1 MQEDRDDFRPG
12 RPITGPGS
20 AEPKTKPAEATSTE
34 TLSDIE
40 ETEKVSTEKSESE
53 QGSSPA
59 PSPDGAFDS
68 NQSGRDSTDDPGPM

>member
-1 MQEDRDDFRPG
+1 MQEDRDNDRPG
-12 RPITGPGS
+12 QPITGVDS
-20 AEPKTKPAEATSTE
+20 AGPKAPPAEATSSE

-40 ETEKVSTEKSESE
+40 ESEKVSKEKSDSE

-68 NQSGRDSTDDPGPM
+68 DQGGRSPKDDPGPM